1 MKLKGTINTLKHR
14 DTEEGKDLIR
24 FCSLVSGSGGNSYAF
39 SDGDRRFLVDAGLS
53 GKQIEKRLEEVEI
66 DPRTLSGILISHEH
80 IDHIKGAG
88 ILSRRYDIPIYA
100 NQGTWKAMEE
110 KIGKVAEN
118 NRKIF
123 KTNEL
128 FSMGDLKIKPYK
140 TSHDAAESVGFTVS
154 GEKEKISIATDIGR
168 ITPEI
173 LEEIKGSDLVVLE
186 ANHDVE
192 VLKSGRYPYSL
203 KRRILSDEGHL
214 SNDAAGDC
222 ICDLAQG
229 NVKNF
234 ILAHLSEENN
244 FPELA
249 LSTIQ
254 GKLQERNLLEGGKI
268 KLDIAFRNRI
278 GRVYEFNRS

>member
-1 MKLKGTINTLKHR
+1 M
-14 DTEEGKDLIR
+14 IR
-24 FCSLVSGSGGNSYAF
+24 FCSLVSGSSGNSYVF
-39 SDGDRRFLVDAGLS
+39 SDGELRFLVDAGLS
-53 GKQIEKRLEEVEI
+53 GKQIEKRLAEIEV
-66 DPRTLSGILISHEH
+66 DPSTLAGILISHEH

-88 ILSRRYDIPIYA
+88 ILSRRYDIPVYA

-110 KIGKVAEN
+110 KIGKVTEK
-118 NRKIF
+118 NRRTF
-123 KTNEL
+123 KTNEI
-128 FSMGDLKIKPYK
+128 FSMGSLKIKPYK
-140 TSHDAAESVGFTVS
+140 TAHDAAESVGFTVS
-154 GEKEKISIATDIGR
+154 ADKEKVSIATDIGC

-222 ICDLAQG
+222 ICYLAEN
-229 NVKNF
+229 NVENF

-254 GKLQERNLLEGGKI
+254 GKLKERKLLECGKI
-268 KLDIAFRNRI
+268 KLDVAFRNRI
-278 GRVYEFNRS
+278 GRVYEFNKS